1 MILKKNK
8 EMKRKI
14 LSICLGLLATVGTNA
29 REVKSFCD
37 GWEFQRGKYPDETIL
52 ATAKWDGKWQPVSI
66 PHTWN
71 NKDMQSGYDRFYQG
85 EAYYRKQFD
94 CPTELKSK
102 RVFLRFE
109 GVGGVCES
117 LCQQAYAWYP

>member
-1 MILKKNK
+1 
-8 EMKRKI
+8 MKRKI

-52 ATAKWDGKWQPVSI
+52 VTAKWDGKWQPVSI

-94 CPTELKSK
+94 CPT
-102 RVFLRFE
+102 VVIIE
-109 GVGGVCES
+109 G
-117 LCQQAYAWYP
+117 QY